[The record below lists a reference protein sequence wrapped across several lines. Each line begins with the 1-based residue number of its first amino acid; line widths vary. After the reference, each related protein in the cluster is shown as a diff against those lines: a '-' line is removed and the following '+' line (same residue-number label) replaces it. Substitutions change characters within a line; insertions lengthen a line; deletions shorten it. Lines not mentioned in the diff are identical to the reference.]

1 MPPLPRRFYPDERVY
16 YRKLEANVAR
26 YSRSQLA
33 GMVVLGSTGEAP
45 ALDDAETRDVLRT
58 AAEAAAPEK
67 VLIAGV
73 NRESLHA
80 VIELAETAAKFQY
93 DAVLVRTPT
102 YYSTQM
108 TPSVVANYF
117 RAVADRSPLPVVL
130 YNIPRC
136 VPYQIPVEMV
146 AELAHHPNI
155 IAIKDSSGSLER
167 IKGIVEATRG
177 VAKRT
182 VTVTPVFE
190 AVTTRMLNAVATLSA
205 TFVPAGDLAGGPAIA
220 VAPPAAP
227 LKTRTKEVGFQV
239 LTGSASIILPSLEAG
254 ASGAILGFAACA
266 PEACYEVYFAWKDR
280 DAKLAAD
287 KQASIA
293 TPNQRIVAEMGI
305 AGVKYACDF
314 NGYYGGYPRQP
325 LLPLNGGA
333 EGRGR
338 VPSGR
343 DPKLRRESPGDGS
356 LPCVV
361 TVRDN
366 IRRELTPC
374 EFPADLVC
382 CEQDWRALQ
391 EEPTG
396 YRARRSSHARKQFLR
411 SHARQF
417 AGRRRDQSRESK
429 VESRP
434 ERQCRIAGSHNDA
447 GDVVRSCRSKFE
459 QG

>member
-1 MPPLPRRFYPDERVY
+1 MLIEGVFAAVTTPFYPDERVY

-45 ALDDAETRDVLRT
+45 ALNDEETRDVLRT
-58 AAEAAAPEK
+58 AAEAAAAEK

-73 NRESLHA
+73 NRESLRA
-80 VIELAETAAKFQY
+80 VIELAEAAAKFHY

-117 RAVADRSPLPVVL
+117 RAIADRSPLPVVL

-155 IAIKDSSGSLER
+155 IAIKDSSGSLKR
-167 IKGIVEATRG
+167 IQGIVEATRG

-190 AVTTRMLNAVATLSA
+190 AVTARMINSVSVQAA
-205 TFVPAGDLAGGPAIA
+205 TFVSAGDLAGGSALA
-220 VAPPAAP
+220 MTPPSAP
-227 LKTRTKEVGFQV
+227 LKTRTKQVGFQV

-280 DAKLAAD
+280 DAKLAAEMQERVA
-287 KQASIA
+287 K
-293 TPNQRIVAEMGI
+293 PNQRITAELGI
-305 AGVKYACDF
+305 AGVKYGCDF
-314 NGYYGGYPRQP
+314 NGYYGGYARQP
-325 LLPLNGGA
+325 LLPLTVEQKSEVEALLA
-333 EGRGR
+333 E
-338 VPSGR
+338 
-343 DPKLRRESPGDGS
+343 
-356 LPCVV
+356 
-361 TVRDN
+361 
-366 IRRELTPC
+366 IR
-374 EFPADLVC
+374 
-382 CEQDWRALQ
+382 
-391 EEPTG
+391 
-396 YRARRSSHARKQFLR
+396 
-411 SHARQF
+411 
-417 AGRRRDQSRESK
+417 
-429 VESRP
+429 
-434 ERQCRIAGSHNDA
+434 N
-447 GDVVRSCRSKFE
+447 
-459 QG
+459 